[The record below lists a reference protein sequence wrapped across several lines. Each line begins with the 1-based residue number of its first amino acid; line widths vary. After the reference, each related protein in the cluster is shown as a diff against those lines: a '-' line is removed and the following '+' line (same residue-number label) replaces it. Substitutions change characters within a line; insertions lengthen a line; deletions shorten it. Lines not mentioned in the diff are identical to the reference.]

1 MRHPSSSEVSLME
14 SYWERAEKAL
24 IYRKE
29 REEVRDREV
38 KQIHADSFSQKSD
51 VKQTDRGTAD
61 TEIIY
66 EEFLDLEHRLLKQLG
81 LIPDEDQD

>member
-1 MRHPSSSEVSLME
+1 ME

-29 REEVRDREV
+29 RDEVREQEM

-51 VKQTDRGTAD
+51 LKQTDRATED
-61 TEIIY
+61 TEKMY
-66 EEFLDLEHRLLKQLG
+66 EEFLVLEHRLLKQLG